1 MPPLVEED
9 GMWKWVCVPALL
21 AAFLGWLGVGP
32 DARRAGVG
40 DADGWTERSAPV
52 RMEKTGPQFEPDG

>member
-1 MPPLVEED
+1 
-9 GMWKWVCVPALL
+9 MWKWVSVPALL
-21 AAFLGWLGVGP
+21 AAFVGWRGVGP